1 MPINTAIILAAG
13 PGQRIWP
20 YNEVRNKCTTPVGNL
35 PNIRRIANDLVSA
48 GLSQSVVVVGVN
60 PGSVRAALFGGPLQ
74 TVYVNQAQPTGT
86 ADAAVLGLSQTD
98 AEAVLLI
105 YGDIV
110 TSPATIQRALD
121 CWNQGDHAAVALVER
136 IVLPRHANDWIG
148 GYVED
153 GLLKSIEGHST
164 SAPYRLGGLF
174 VFDRRLL
181 PYLVATPD
189 VMVAVP
195 IGGMPAAERELA
207 QALQRFIADGNP
219 IAAIEPIDYLVDM
232 DKPWHILEANHH
244 VLRATTAALH
254 EHTIHPSARIHDG
267 AEIQGFVELGPGSK
281 IGNRV
286 VLGGNTIIGAQTQV
300 INGAILKGS
309 VLIGHECRISDYCL
323 IEDNTVI
330 GNRCIVGHGAE
341 MSGVQFDGSYL
352 WHYCEI
358 YGIVGQAVD
367 IGAATVCGTLR
378 FDDGP
383 TPHRV
388 RGRREL
394 PESGSNATYF
404 GDFSR
409 TGVNVITQ
417 PGAKIGAYACVG
429 AGIVVY
435 EDVPSRTLRLLKQE
449 TIDRPWGPERYGW

>member
-1 MPINTAIILAAG
+1 MTITTAIILAAG
-13 PGQRIWP
+13 HGQRFWP
-20 YNEVRNKCTTPVGNL
+20 YNEVRNKCATPVGNL
-35 PNIRRIANDLVSA
+35 PNIRRIANDLATVGIEQA
-48 GLSQSVVVVGVN
+48 VVVLGAHA
-60 PGSVRAALFGGPLQ
+60 GSIRAALFGGPLA
-74 TVYVNQAQPTGT
+74 TSYVEQPHPTGT
-86 ADAAVLGLSQTD
+86 ADAALLGLAKAE

-110 TSPATIQRALD
+110 LAPATIQRALD
-121 CWNQGDHAAVALVER
+121 CWNEGQHAAVALVER
-136 IVLPRHANDWIG
+136 VLPPRQANDWIG
-148 GYVED
+148 GHVEA

-164 SAPYRLGGLF
+164 SVPFRLGGLF

-181 PYLVATPD
+181 PYLAATPD
-189 VMVAVP
+189 VMTAVP
-195 IGGMPAAERELA
+195 IGGMPAAEHELA
-207 QALQRFIADGNP
+207 QALQRFIEDHNP
-219 IAAIEPIDYLVDM
+219 VAAVEPLDYLVDM
-232 DKPWHILEANHH
+232 DKPWHILEANRR
-244 VLRATTAALH
+244 VLHAATSTLTAH
-254 EHTIHPSARIHDG
+254 RIHPSARIHDG
-267 AEIQGFVELGPGSK
+267 AELQGFVELGPGSE

-286 VLGGNTIIGAQTQV
+286 VLQGNAIIGAQTQV
-300 INGAILKGS
+300 INGAILKGP
-309 VLIGHECRISDYCL
+309 VMIGNECRVSDYCL
-323 IEDNTVI
+323 IDHGTVV

-358 YGIVGQAVD
+358 YGVVGQAVD

-383 TPHRV
+383 TPQRV

-394 PESGSNATYF
+394 PESGSNASYF

-435 EDVPSRTLRLLKQE
+435 DDVPSRTLRLLKQE
-449 TIDRPWGPERYGW
+449 LIDRPWGPERYGW